1 MRVSKRRIRGQPDP
15 VAHPAAPV
23 TRQLALGGRART
35 ARRQRMADALLKTP
49 LHPWHASH
57 HGHLVEFAGWSLP
70 THYSSIVAEHTAT
83 RTAVGVF
90 DVSHMGRL
98 EFVGDH
104 PLGAVGPT
112 RDATSRRLKPGT
124 IRYGLVTNDARRDP
138 GRRARLSP
146 AAPGRRH
153 ASADGCQR
161 VNREK
166 IVAWIRDHQRPDER
180 VTLIDRSLETA
191 MIAVQGP
198 AAIGLV
204 NPLVDADV
212 SALRY
217 YTGTIT
223 RCGDVEVIVSRTG
236 YTGEDGCELIVPND
250 AAAGLWQRILD
261 EGHSRGAVPVGLAA
275 RDTLRLEAGMPLYG
289 HELSEQIEPFQAG
302 LAFAVQLEDHEFLGR
317 EALVAAK
324 EDRVGPVR
332 VGLRLDGRRVPREK
346 YSVLCDGRV
355 AGSVTSGTF
364 SPTFNRPIAMAYL
377 APNASQA
384 GTCVAVDIRGRS
396 EPAEVVGLPF
406 YSRNS

>member
-1 MRVSKRRIRGQPDP
+1 
-15 VAHPAAPV
+15 
-23 TRQLALGGRART
+23 
-35 ARRQRMADALLKTP
+35 MADALLKTP

-57 HGHLVEFAGWSLP
+57 HGHLVAFAGWSLP
-70 THYSSIVAEHTAT
+70 THYTSIVAEHTAT

-90 DVSHMGRL
+90 DISHMGRL

-104 PLGAVGPT
+104 SLALLDRLVT
-112 RDATSRRLKPGT
+112 RRVARLKPGM
-124 IRYGLVTNDARRDP
+124 IRYGLVTNTHGGILDDVLVYYLPRRD
-138 GRRARLSP
+138 GGTQVLMVVN
-146 AAPGRRH
+146 
-153 ASADGCQR
+153 AS
-161 VNREK
+161 NREK
-166 IVAWIRDHQRPDER
+166 IVAWIRDHQRPEER

-204 NPLVDADV
+204 NPLVEADV

-223 RCGDVEVIVSRTG
+223 RCGDVEVLVSRTG

-250 AAAGLWQRILD
+250 AAPGLWQRILD
-261 EGHSRGAVPVGLAA
+261 EGHSLGAVPVGLAA

-289 HELSEQIEPFQAG
+289 HELSEQIQPFQAG
-302 LAFAVQLEDHEFLGR
+302 LEFAVQLEDHEFMGR

-324 EDRVGPVR
+324 EDRNCPVR

-346 YSVLCDGRV
+346 YSVLRDGRV
-355 AGSVTSGTF
+355 VGRVTSGTF

-377 APNASQA
+377 PRDASQA
-384 GTCVAVDIRGRS
+384 GTCLAVDIRGRS